1 MFIYSQNLFARLVI
15 IYHRMTDP
23 DSNYF
28 VKGEL
33 IQANHAKRQLARDH
47 IILTSS
53 HRQVIVCSR
62 AVV

>member
-33 IQANHAKRQLARDH
+33 IQATTQKDNLQET
-47 IILTSS
+47 I
-53 HRQVIVCSR
+53 
-62 AVV
+62 